1 VPYDPSEEDGRG
13 DPSQTSF
20 ASTEQFRT
28 SYVFLA
34 PDDYD
39 VSYAVVVGP
48 ADADPVLDGSAI
60 GGFEE
65 LAAGLGVYRVSL
77 EAKNGGAHT
86 LTSKKPV
93 GLQVMGYGK
102 YTSYAYPGG
111 LDLRLIAPPPP
122 APR

>member
-1 VPYDPSEEDGRG
+1 MIRRRKTAAAIPR
-13 DPSQTSF
+13 
-20 ASTEQFRT
+20 
-28 SYVFLA
+28 
-34 PDDYD
+34 
-39 VSYAVVVGP
+39 
-48 ADADPVLDGSAI
+48 SAI